1 MGKEEERNTP
11 KTARETVTRCF
22 TFIGLSF
29 LCQMGSF
36 IHNNCFS
43 SRPYYV
49 LCITT
54 LTIPPS
60 LIPKEGWISAD
71 LADSK
76 FNHLISR
83 LYCLFVG
90 PAFSPSFLP
99 PSVPGHYGETSESWN
114 GNPEVL
120 GLTLSYRGPALRH
133 QEEGGKERVDQGP
146 AAAGRAALAWKLIR
160 FLVPTRAKSD
170 T

>member
-11 KTARETVTRCF
+11 KTARETVTRRF

-54 LTIPPS
+54 LMIPPS
-60 LIPKEGWISAD
+60 LIPKEGWLSAD

-76 FNHLISR
+76 FNHLI
-83 LYCLFVG
+83 CLLVG
-90 PAFSPSFLP
+90 PAFSPSVLP

-133 QEEGGKERVDQGP
+133 QEEGGKGGVDQGP